1 MPKQLVRNPLVW
13 LAGLLATVLAII
25 FTYAYIGAFLNPS
38 GNARNVPVAVVS
50 EDTGTTFH
58 KIKLN
63 LGSELASSV
72 TSKEV
77 SSKEVRFTV
86 LASRQ
91 ALLARMRD
99 DKVFAAIVVPR
110 DFSQKVAALLAGK
123 SSTGKGLQIEIL
135 TNPEAGTIAS
145 SSGERIATE
154 TVQRFEREA
163 VTRINAGLKLLGV
176 KPSGTLA
183 GAFSD
188 AGVVTVRPAVALPGK
203 SALGTGPFFFQL
215 TIVLGGFF
223 LAAIIS
229 AGVEIAAGRS
239 KLHLP
244 GWTFEYPAVGA
255 SESGSAVLKTALTLL
270 FAVLMALLQTLFAVK
285 CLGMQATNPVALAF
299 FSALGSAAVAMV
311 TLFFL
316 LTFDIVG
323 RIVAVLVTI
332 LFAVPSSGGVYP
344 AQTLPRFFRFLG
356 DWLPLRRMTDGGRS
370 LTFYGGN
377 GAAGLGTALWVLAS
391 YLVLFTLLTV
401 LVIWRRR
408 SCEARTAAGAM
419 QSDS

>member
-1 MPKQLVRNPLVW
+1 VPKQLVRNPLVW

-72 TSKEV
+72 ASKEV

-163 VTRINAGLKLLGV
+163 VTRINA
-176 KPSGTLA
+176 A
-183 GAFSD
+183 
-188 AGVVTVRPAVALPGK
+188 
-203 SALGTGPFFFQL
+203 
-215 TIVLGGFF
+215 
-223 LAAIIS
+223 
-229 AGVEIAAGRS
+229 
-239 KLHLP
+239 
-244 GWTFEYPAVGA
+244 
-255 SESGSAVLKTALTLL
+255 
-270 FAVLMALLQTLFAVK
+270 
-285 CLGMQATNPVALAF
+285 
-299 FSALGSAAVAMV
+299 
-311 TLFFL
+311 
-316 LTFDIVG
+316 
-323 RIVAVLVTI
+323 
-332 LFAVPSSGGVYP
+332 
-344 AQTLPRFFRFLG
+344 
-356 DWLPLRRMTDGGRS
+356 
-370 LTFYGGN
+370 
-377 GAAGLGTALWVLAS
+377 
-391 YLVLFTLLTV
+391 
-401 LVIWRRR
+401 
-408 SCEARTAAGAM
+408 
-419 QSDS
+419 

>member
-1 MPKQLVRNPLVW
+1 MPRPLIRNPIVW
-13 LAGLLATVLAII
+13 IAGVFAAALAII
-25 FTYAYIGAFLNPS
+25 FTYAYIGAFLDPS
-38 GNARNVPVAVVS
+38 ENARDVPVAVVS
-50 EDTGTTFH
+50 EDTGAVFH
-58 KIKLN
+58 NIKLN

-72 TSKEV
+72 SSGEV
-77 SSKEVRFTV
+77 NNKSVRYTV
-86 LASRQ
+86 LPNRR
-91 ALLARMRD
+91 ALLERMRD

-123 SSTGKGLQIEIL
+123 SSAGDGLQIEIL

-154 TVQRFEREA
+154 TVQRFEKAA
-163 VTRINAGLKLLGV
+163 VTRINAGLSLLGV
-176 KPSGTLA
+176 KTTGDLA
-183 GAFSD
+183 DAFASS
-188 AGVVTVRPAVALPGK
+188 GVVTVNPAVALPEK

-239 KLHLP
+239 KLQLL
-244 GWTFEYPAVGA
+244 GWTVERPTVYV
-255 SESGSAVLKTALTLL
+255 SQSGLAMLKTALTLL
-270 FAVLMALLQTLFAVK
+270 FAVLAALLQTLFAVK
-285 CLGMQATNPVALAF
+285 GLGMQATNPVALAF

-316 LTFDIVG
+316 LTFDVVG

-332 LFAVPSSGGVYP
+332 LFAIPSSGGVYP

-370 LTFYGGN
+370 LTFFNGN
-377 GAAGLGTALWVLAS
+377 GAAGLDAALWVLAS
-391 YLVLFTLLTV
+391 YLVLFMLLTLLV
-401 LVIWRRR
+401 VWRRR
-408 SCEARTAAGAM
+408 SREVIL
-419 QSDS
+419 

>member
-1 MPKQLVRNPLVW
+1 MPRQLIRNPIVW
-13 LAGLLATVLAII
+13 IAGVFAAALAII
-25 FTYAYIGAFLNPS
+25 FTYAYIGAFIDPTE
-38 GNARNVPVAVVS
+38 NARDVPVAVVS
-50 EDTGTTFH
+50 EDTGAAFH
-58 KIKLN
+58 NIKLN
-63 LGSELASSV
+63 LGSELASSL
-72 TSKEV
+72 SSGEV
-77 SSKEVRFTV
+77 NSKEVRFTV
-86 LASRQ
+86 LDSRR
-91 ALLARMRD
+91 ALLERMRN

-110 DFSQKVAALLAGK
+110 DFSQKVAALLAGN
-123 SSTGKGLQIEIL
+123 SSAGDGLRIEIL

-154 TVQRFEREA
+154 TVQRFEKAA
-163 VTRINAGLKLLGV
+163 VTRINAGLSLLGV
-176 KPSGTLA
+176 KTTGDLA
-183 GAFSD
+183 GAFAST
-188 AGVVTVRPAVALPGK
+188 GVVTVKPAVALPVK

-229 AGVEIAAGRS
+229 AGVEIAAGRT
-239 KLHLP
+239 KLRLP
-244 GWTFEYPAVGA
+244 GWTFEYSKVGV
-255 SESGSAVLKTALTLL
+255 SESGSAILKTALTLL
-270 FAVLMALLQTLFAVK
+270 FAVLTALLQTLFAVK

-316 LTFDIVG
+316 LTFDVVG

-370 LTFYGGN
+370 LTFFNGN
-377 GAAGLGTALWVLAS
+377 GAAGLDTALWVLAS
-391 YLVLFTLLTV
+391 YLVAFTLLTLLIV
-401 LVIWRRR
+401 WRRR
-408 SCEARTAAGAM
+408 EKEPKTARLPG
-419 QSDS
+419 